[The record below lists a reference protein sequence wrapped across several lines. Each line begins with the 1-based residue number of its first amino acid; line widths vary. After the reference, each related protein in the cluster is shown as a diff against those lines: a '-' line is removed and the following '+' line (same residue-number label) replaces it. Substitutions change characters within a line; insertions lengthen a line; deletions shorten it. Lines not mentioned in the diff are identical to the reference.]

1 MNYALRKSGREE
13 MSQEN
18 NVALPSSP
26 APKRNMKVI
35 ALAIIC
41 VILAASLV
49 GVIAFYQPTTTN
61 LQSQIAEKD
70 NTISSLNQ
78 TIDYLHA
85 TTTNTSV
92 YMQQIVYLEQ
102 ELSSMNDTLTSAY
115 ENMIYYE
122 NLTQLQASSILIYQ
136 QQGTI
141 ANNTWVDAYN
151 NVLRYAGYIV
161 VQATSTTNST
171 YVETLYSS
179 YRVNFDQNVTLG
191 MSGTA
196 VFPVLPGTVEVRIGN
211 LDQTSAVVTV
221 TVSYYY

>member
-26 APKRNMKVI
+26 APKRSMKVI

-70 NTISSLNQ
+70 NTISSLQ
-78 TIDYLHA
+78 QQIDYLQA
-85 TTTNTSV
+85 TTPNASV

-115 ENMIYYE
+115 ENMYYYE
-122 NLTQLQASSILIYQ
+122 NLTRLQASRILIYQ
-136 QQGTI
+136 QQATI
-141 ANNTWVDAYN
+141 GNNTWVDAYN
-151 NVLRYAGYIV
+151 SVLEYAGYIV

-179 YRVNFDQNVTLG
+179 YGVNFDQNVTLG

-221 TVSYYY
+221 TVSYHY

>member
-1 MNYALRKSGREE
+1 

-18 NVALPSSP
+18 SVSLTPQP
-26 APKRNMKVI
+26 PVRKRNIKVI

-49 GVIAFYQPTTTN
+49 GVIALYQPTNTN
-61 LQSQIAEKD
+61 LQSQITEKD
-70 NTISSLNQ
+70 NTIASLQ
-78 TIDYLHA
+78 QQIDYLQA
-85 TTTNTSV
+85 TTTNASV
-92 YMQQIVYLEQ
+92 YVQQIAYLEQ
-102 ELSSMNDTLTSAY
+102 ELSLMNDTLTSAY
-115 ENMIYYE
+115 ENMYYYE

-136 QQGTI
+136 QQATI

-151 NVLRYAGYIV
+151 DVLNYAGYIV

-171 YVETLYSS
+171 YAETLYSS
-179 YRVNFDQNVTLG
+179 YGVHFDQNVTLG

-211 LDQTSAVVTV
+211 LDQTSAIATV

>member
-1 MNYALRKSGREE
+1 

-18 NVALPSSP
+18 SVSLTPQLPVR
-26 APKRNMKVI
+26 KRNMKVI

-49 GVIAFYQPTTTN
+49 GVIAVYQPTNTN

-70 NTISSLNQ
+70 NTISSLQ
-78 TIDYLHA
+78 QQIDYLHA
-85 TTTNTSV
+85 TTPNASV

-115 ENMIYYE
+115 ENMYYYE
-122 NLTQLQASSILIYQ
+122 NLTRLQASSILIYQ
-136 QQGTI
+136 QQATI
-141 ANNTWVDAYN
+141 GNNTWVDAYN
-151 NVLRYAGYIV
+151 SGLNYAGYIV

-179 YRVNFDQNVTLG
+179 YGVNFDQNVTLG

-211 LDQTSAVVTV
+211 LDQTSAIATV
-221 TVSYYY
+221 TITYYY

>member
-1 MNYALRKSGREE
+1 

-18 NVALPSSP
+18 SVSLTPQLPVR
-26 APKRNMKVI
+26 KRNIKVI

-49 GVIAFYQPTTTN
+49 GVIAVYQPTN

-70 NTISSLNQ
+70 NTISSLQ
-78 TIDYLHA
+78 QQIDNLQYQLS
-85 TTTNTSV
+85 TTTNASV
-92 YMQQIVYLEQ
+92 YVQQIAYLEM
-102 ELSSMNDTLTSAY
+102 ELSSMNDTLTSYY
-115 ENMIYYE
+115 ENIAYYG
-122 NLTQLQASSILIYQ
+122 NLTQLRVSSILIYQ
-136 QQGTI
+136 QQATI
-141 ANNTWVDAYN
+141 GNNTWVDAYN
-151 NVLRYAGYIV
+151 DVLDYAGYIV

-171 YVETLYSS
+171 YAETLYSS
-179 YRVNFDQNVTLG
+179 YGVHFDQNVTLG

-196 VFPVLPGTVEVRIGN
+196 VFPVLPCTAEVRIGN

>member
-1 MNYALRKSGREE
+1 

-18 NVALPSSP
+18 SVSLTPQLPVR
-26 APKRNMKVI
+26 KRNIKVI

-49 GVIAFYQPTTTN
+49 GVIAVYQPTNTN

-85 TTTNTSV
+85 TTTNASV
-92 YMQQIVYLEQ
+92 YILQIVYLEQ

-115 ENMIYYE
+115 ENMYYYE
-122 NLTQLQASSILIYQ
+122 NLTRLQASSILIYQ
-136 QQGTI
+136 QQATI
-141 ANNTWVDAYN
+141 GNNTWVDAYN
-151 NVLRYAGYIV
+151 SGLNYAGYIV

-179 YRVNFDQNVTLG
+179 YGVNFDQNVTLG

-196 VFPVLPGTVEVRIGN
+196 VFPVLPCTAEVRIGN
-211 LDQTSAVVTV
+211 LDQTSAIATV
-221 TVSYYY
+221 TITYYY

>member
-1 MNYALRKSGREE
+1 MEERK

-18 NVALPSSP
+18 SVSLTPQLPVR
-26 APKRNMKVI
+26 KRNIKVI

-49 GVIAFYQPTTTN
+49 GVIAVYQPTNTN

-70 NTISSLNQ
+70 NTIASLNQ

-85 TTTNTSV
+85 TTTNATV
-92 YMQQIVYLEQ
+92 YIQQIAYLYQ
-102 ELSSMNDTLTSAY
+102 ELSDLNDTLTSAY
-115 ENMIYYE
+115 ENIYYLE
-122 NLTQLQASSILIYQ
+122 NVTALNEGAYLVYQ
-136 QQGTI
+136 QQATI
-141 ANNTWVDAYN
+141 GNNTWVDAFN
-151 NVLRYAGYIV
+151 NVLDYAGYIV

-179 YRVNFDQNVTLG
+179 YGVNFDQNVTLG
-191 MSGTA
+191 TSGTA
-196 VFPVLPGTVEVRIGN
+196 YFPVLPGTVEVRIGN
-211 LDQTSAVVTV
+211 LDQTSAAVTV